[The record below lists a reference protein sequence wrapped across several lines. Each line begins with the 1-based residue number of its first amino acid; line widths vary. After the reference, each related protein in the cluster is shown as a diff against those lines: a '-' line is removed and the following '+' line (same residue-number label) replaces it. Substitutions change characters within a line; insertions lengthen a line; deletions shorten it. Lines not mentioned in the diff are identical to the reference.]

1 MNYTRQQM
9 VNNIVVLADLFP
21 LSAFTWTAAVTR
33 PPHGTMDGIRQI
45 QSTVFMQSVG
55 QMIRTGDRLEEVK
68 KMMAGTESMLID
80 VVRDKQ
86 HPTLLNSDISD
97 VDEILKLDGNSMF
110 NRIVQAVDSMT
121 LAHPPAWY
129 ADQIGGQ
136 IASIRAELDGF
147 AAAEA
152 ASDQADTIEVQFGKE

>member
-9 VNNIVVLADLFP
+9 INNVVVLADLFP

-33 PPHGTMDGIRQI
+33 LPNGTMDGIRQV
-45 QSTVFMQSVG
+45 QSTIFMQSVG

-68 KMMAGTESMLID
+68 KMMAGTENMLIS
-80 VVRDKQ
+80 VVGEKR
-86 HPTLLNSDISD
+86 HPVLLNSGISD
-97 VDEILKLDGNSMF
+97 VNEILKMDGNAMIS
-110 NRIVQAVDSMT
+110 NIRAAIDSMT
-121 LAHPPAWY
+121 LVHSPAWF
-129 ADQIGGQ
+129 ADQIDGQ

-152 ASDQADTIEVQFGKE
+152 AGDQADTIEVQFVKE